1 MARKS
6 YSKSKKRRESDSFL
20 ALPHALINA
29 KNFSSLSGNAV
40 KLLIQVGGLYNGRNN
55 GDLSA
60 TFSELQLKGWKSKE
74 TLNNALKEL
83 MYKGF
88 IFKTRQGRFPKTCS
102 LYALTW
108 KNLDDSEK
116 YDPGIKQA
124 FKIGAWK
131 DEL

>member
-1 MARKS
+1 MGRKS
-6 YSKSKKRRESDSFL
+6 YSKSKGRRESDSFL
-20 ALPHALINA
+20 ALPHALINS
-29 KNFSSLSGNAV
+29 KNFSSLGGNAV
-40 KLLIQVGGLYNGRNN
+40 KLLIQVGGLHNGRNN

-83 MYKGF
+83 MNKGF

-108 KNLDDSEK
+108 KSLDDSEK
-116 YDPGIKQA
+116 YDSGVKQS
-124 FKIGAWK
+124 FKLGAWK
-131 DEL
+131 DGL